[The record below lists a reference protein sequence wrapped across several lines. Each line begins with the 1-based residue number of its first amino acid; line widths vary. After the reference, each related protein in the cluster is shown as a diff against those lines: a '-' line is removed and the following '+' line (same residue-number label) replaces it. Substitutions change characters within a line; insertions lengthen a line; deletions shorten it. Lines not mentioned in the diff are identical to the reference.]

1 MKLVVKYIVSLRAT
15 ADSRHYQLLI
25 TAAHAMNGRGQV
37 IAMAAHSL
45 KPQLVVAKLRATA
58 MIFVA
63 EFESALVAI
72 AAIVTA
78 IAVVLTVTAANFVI
92 IFAAPFAAGELV
104 VNSAVVDIAAIV
116 TTTIR
121 AVDFSINNVV
131 AAASIALT
139 YIKRFPLV

>member
-1 MKLVVKYIVSLRAT
+1 
-15 ADSRHYQLLI
+15 
-25 TAAHAMNGRGQV
+25 
-37 IAMAAHSL
+37 MAAHSL